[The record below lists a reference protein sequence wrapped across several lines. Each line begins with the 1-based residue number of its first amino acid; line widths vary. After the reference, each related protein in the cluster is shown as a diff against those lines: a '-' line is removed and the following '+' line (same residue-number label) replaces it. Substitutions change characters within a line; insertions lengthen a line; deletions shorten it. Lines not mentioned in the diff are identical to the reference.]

1 MFEEPRRSRAP
12 FQFTVVCCLQM
23 DELQG
28 SVKQLHAFMDESTQC
43 LQEVSVQ
50 LGKPV
55 LRGPELALFYI

>member
-1 MFEEPRRSRAP
+1 MFEELCRSPAP

-28 SVKQLHAFMDESTQC
+28 SVKQLHAFMAESTQC
-43 LQEVSVQ
+43 LREVSVQ

-55 LRGPELALFYI
+55 LRGPEFALFYI

>member
-1 MFEEPRRSRAP
+1 MFEEPCRSRAP
-12 FQFTVVCCLQM
+12 FQFILVCCLQM

-28 SVKQLHAFMDESTQC
+28 SVKQLHAFMAESTQC

-55 LRGPELALFYI
+55 FRGPELALFYI